1 MTHPTTELKYWLAL
15 NRTPYIGPV
24 TFKAVLDVTD
34 SPKDIF
40 DNIDDIKKMVNL
52 NARALSYMKNPDWQ
66 EIESELQW
74 SEEKNN
80 HIITL
85 NDARYPQLL
94 RQIHD
99 APPLLYIHGNTDTL
113 NQPQLA
119 IVGSR
124 NPSPSGKECAYQ
136 FAKYLAQT
144 PLTITSGLA
153 LGIDYESHRGALA
166 AQTLSGEKK
175 QATTLAVIGTGLN
188 RVYPAAHRQLAHEI
202 VNAGGALVSEYP
214 LDTPAKRE
222 HFPKR
227 NRIISGMSMG
237 VLVVEAAQQSGSLI
251 TARYAGEYGR
261 EVFAIPGSIHN
272 PLAKGC
278 HALIRQGAKLV
289 EKAEDILEEITH
301 LYPGFRA
308 RAHSQQTAKADLL
321 PLSAVD
327 NSLDEKQLNLL
338 NQLGFEPTHIDT
350 VVQRSGLTPEA
361 VSSML
366 LVLELQDYVQSLP
379 GGTYTRIK

>member
-1 MTHPTTELKYWLAL
+1 MKQLKYWLAL

-24 TFKAVLDVTD
+24 RFKAILEVTD

-40 DNIDDIKKMVNL
+40 DNINEIKKIVKL
-52 NARALSYMKNPDWQ
+52 HPRSLEYIKNPDWKTIEEELTWAED
-66 EIESELQW
+66 EI
-74 SEEKNN
+74 N

-85 NDARYPQLL
+85 NDERYPRLL
-94 RQIHD
+94 VETQD
-99 APPLLYIHGNTDTL
+99 APPLLYVHGNAENL

-124 NPSPSGKECAYQ
+124 NPSPSGKDCAYQ
-136 FAKYLAQT
+136 FAKYLAEQNI
-144 PLTITSGLA
+144 TITSGLA

-166 AQTLSGEKK
+166 AKSAASGK
-175 QATTLAVIGTGLN
+175 TIAVIGTGLN
-188 RVYPAAHRQLAHEI
+188 RVYPAKHRELAHEI
-202 VNAGGALVSEYP
+202 VNSGGTLVSEYP

-237 VLVVEAAQQSGSLI
+237 VLVVEAAQKSGSLI
-251 TARYAGEYGR
+251 TARYAGEQGR

-278 HALIRQGAKLV
+278 HSLIRQGAKLV
-289 EKAEDILEEITH
+289 EKAEHILEELVH
-301 LYPGFRA
+301 LSPTPPKSFL
-308 RAHSQQTAKADLL
+308 H
-321 PLSAVD
+321 
-327 NSLDEKQLNLL
+327 DENGENLTPELEPEYLEILKQL
-338 NQLGFEPTHIDT
+338 GYEPTPIDT
-350 VVQRSGLTPEA
+350 VVERSGLTPEA

-379 GGTYTRIK
+379 GGTYARIK